1 MLKKEVVMKKAGQKT
16 TVIYCGPSIP
26 FVAKEG
32 TAFQEGVPLRLTE
45 LRKQCP
51 AIGALLVKME
61 DYAETRK
68 MLQKKG
74 SVESILYEKAKE
86 YIQKGVKEYGL

>member
-1 MLKKEVVMKKAGQKT
+1 MKKAGQKT
-16 TVIYCGPSIP
+16 TVFYCGPSIP

-32 TAFQEGVPLRLTE
+32 TAYQDGVVPNRLTE
-45 LRKQCP
+45 LGKQCP

>member
-1 MLKKEVVMKKAGQKT
+1 MLKKEDVMKKAGQKT
-16 TVIYCGPSIP
+16 TIIYCGPSIP

-32 TAFQEGVPLRLTE
+32 TAFQDGVPFRLTE
-45 LRKQCP
+45 LGKQCP
-51 AIGALLVKME
+51 AIGVLLVKID

-68 MLQKKG
+68 MLRKK
-74 SVESILYEKAKE
+74 SSAESILYEKAKE